1 MGEVEAVGNE
11 RPYNASYQ
19 LVSPFDSARSDSAAE
34 GEEVAR
40 EVAESLHLESALP
53 VNWGY
58 LTYTAPFLSYHLDST

>member
-1 MGEVEAVGNE
+1 MEAVGNE

-40 EVAESLHLESALP
+40 EVLRA
-53 VNWGY
+53 
-58 LTYTAPFLSYHLDST
+58 YTSNPRCR